1 MRTLALL
8 LAWGVAGAS
17 ALPAQ
22 PTTPPGDPNP
32 APPIEELLEQAL
44 ERSPSLEAL
53 RQRLDA
59 AREMVAPAG
68 ALPDPMFEIMLQDA
82 GFPKYTVGTMEMSM
96 VGPEVRQ
103 TLPYP
108 GRREARRAVA
118 RADVAIR
125 VDEMDR
131 LRRQLVA
138 DVRSLYGRVYALDQ
152 ERTTLS
158 AARELL
164 DMLAATAAARYGV
177 GEAEQEA
184 VIKAQLEIS
193 RLEERSDD
201 LAAERA
207 VLVAALDRL
216 LDEPGTTPLGRV
228 AALPPIEVPAAPW
241 EVAVLASS
249 AEVAVRRA
257 AVSAAERRL
266 SLARLDLK
274 PDFTTGAAVGLRG
287 GFDPVVTLRF
297 GVELPFWRRE
307 RQQPMIRAAEH
318 ELEMARAEVREA
330 EAAARSEAT
339 RLRAEWERAE
349 RQIVRYRQALI
360 PQSSAAVDAAR
371 SSYLAGRGDF
381 STVVEDFRLWLETR
395 SELARR
401 EADRFVTWA
410 ELAALLETPLSGQAP
425 TFPQSPDPA
434 PTDRGA
440 Q

>member
-8 LAWGVAGAS
+8 LAWGVVGAS

-32 APPIEELLEQAL
+32 APPIEELLKLAL
-44 ERSPSLEAL
+44 ERSPSLQAL
-53 RQRLDA
+53 RQKLA
-59 AREMVAPAG
+59 GTREMVAPAG
-68 ALPDPMFEIMLQDA
+68 ALPDPMVEIMLQDA
-82 GFPKYTVGTMEMSM
+82 GFPKYTVGSMEMSM

-108 GRREARRAVA
+108 GKRDARRALVRAEVA
-118 RADVAIR
+118 VQ
-125 VDEMDR
+125 VEE
-131 LRRQLVA
+131 LESLQRQLA
-138 DVRSLYGRVYALDQ
+138 AGVRALYGRAYALDQ
-152 ERTTLS
+152 ERAVLS

-164 DMLAATAAARYGV
+164 EMLAATAATRYSV

-184 VIKAQLEIS
+184 VIKAQIEVS

-201 LAAERA
+201 LDAERA
-207 VLVAALDRL
+207 VLVAALNRL

-228 AALPPIEVPAAPW
+228 ASLPPIEVPAAPW
-241 EVAVLASS
+241 EEAVLASS
-249 AEVAVRRA
+249 AEVAARRA
-257 AVSAAERRL
+257 SVTTAQRRL
-266 SLARLDLK
+266 ELLRLDLK
-274 PDFTTGAAVGLRG
+274 PDFATGAAVGLRG

-297 GVELPFWRRE
+297 GVELPFWRKE
-307 RQQPMIRAAEH
+307 KQQPMIRAAEH

-349 RQIVRYRQALI
+349 RQIVRYREALI

-381 STVVEDFRLWLETR
+381 STVIEDFRLWLEAR

-401 EADRFVTWA
+401 EADRFMTWA
-410 ELAALLETPLSGQAP
+410 ELDALIETPSSDEAIAS
-425 TFPQSPDPA
+425 TRSPEPA
-434 PTDRGA
+434 LNDRGA